1 MSSDVR
7 GAGHHRTLFISNR
20 LVEHRASASWSLDV
34 LGGRRTSFISI
45 ILSSVGCHS
54 WDVGSRQSCQT
65 CVLPGC
71 VRWSVGAAGE
81 DAPAPAEAA
90 ESGFVDHRL
99 LALLLR
105 EIGPLAAWPLLSRV
119 EIRRCAPYSVGPY
132 RSRHGRCCHGL
143 TYAVGA
149 PSSVGPYRSRH
160 GRSERRASGEAGH
173 GLQRHRGAGQRGHL
187 RGVQRHGRH
196 LQLHSGGRGRQG
208 QVWRWG
214 QSAGKCWE
222 SRRQSVVIDC
232 GLPFVG
238 SGGW

>member
-105 EIGPLAAWPLLSRV
+105 EIGPLAAWPLLSRAD
-119 EIRRCAPYSVGPY
+119 IRRC
-132 RSRHGRCCHGL
+132 
-143 TYAVGA
+143 A